1 MNRNIAPSKMFDRK
15 ARRNEKARQRYASLT
30 EEQKEIQRQKRR
42 DAYKSKNKKTKT
54 TFTSSLVL
62 RGKDDEHTSNKQLLQ
77 QAFRICEPNCG
88 HKHHRELYFHDTEHE
103 IANRL
108 AFSTKLTES
117 IVVKLMELMKSNP
130 YACFFRSLRHVPDLD
145 NYQIVLKSYCQT
157 DQRVFNK
164 PTVSQV
170 AAPWVEGENSQDS
183 YARHIQVYTKEGHS
197 RRIQY
202 YYGCYDPLQYP
213 LLFPFGETG
222 WQPGIQRSGTA
233 FKNFENSKEN
243 VSMREYYAYRFQMR
257 EKNKPNILN
266 TARAFQQYV
275 VDMYVKIESQ
285 RLDFFRHRQQQIRT
299 EQLQGVMDSVVEGQC
314 RGSKVG
320 QRVILPASFI
330 GGPRDMKR
338 RYVDAMAL
346 VQKFGKPNIF
356 LTMTCNPSWPEIKE
370 NLLPTDE
377 SQNRVDLSARVFHAK
392 LEILKEEL
400 FKKEVLGKVAA
411 YTYVVEFPK
420 WGLPHA
426 HFLIILHPTSK
437 LYSTESYDHIVSA
450 EIPDKK
456 EHPHLFKM
464 VRKHMIHGP
473 CGNKNADNVCMQG
486 TTVKKCK
493 THYPK
498 QWAEKTTQSENS
510 YPTYRRRNNGEKVKV
525 RGHEL
530 DNRWVVPYNPYLLA
544 KFNCHMNVEICST
557 IKVVKYT
564 YKYIYKGHDKIHFAV
579 NSDDRSKEIDEIK
592 EYQSA
597 RWVTP
602 IEAIWRIYRFPL
614 FETHPGV
621 INLQLHLENYQ
632 SLTFKDDA
640 DLRDLLKS
648 KFAKKSMLTEFFL
661 MNATDERAKT
671 LKCTYKEFPEHF
683 VWKPGKRIWDIR
695 QQRGSIGRIVTA
707 NPSEGERYFLRLLLL
722 NVKGPTSFDDL
733 KTVDGVYVNTFREAV
748 IMRGLF
754 ESNNPQEQCL
764 EEAALYHMPYS
775 FRRLFATLLVYFT
788 PADPRSLW
796 LKFKESLSE
805 NFNRTLNLSSDQVQ
819 HKVLYEISK
828 FLESMGKNINMYG
841 LVPRI
846 LKFDELD
853 GGTRDTNSE
862 LNFKVNE
869 EDIAAI
875 SKLNKDQKVAF
886 DTIIDAVFVHCK
898 GSFFIDGPGGT
909 GKTFLYRALLA
920 AIRSKGCIAL
930 ATASC
935 GVAASIL
942 LGGRTAHSRF
952 KIPLDMN
959 PNNMCKVSKQR
970 SLAKLL
976 QQAKLIIWDEA
987 PMTHRAGIEG
997 VDRLLRDLM
1006 DNSELFGSKVMVFGG
1021 DFRQVLPV
1029 VVKGSKSDFIEASL
1043 IKSYIWPHLQ
1053 KLKLKENM
1061 RARLDPDFSNYLL
1074 RIGNGTE
1081 NTVKNESIHISQA
1094 LLLRYTNEEESI
1106 NQLITTV

>member
-1 MNRNIAPSKMFDRK
+1 
-15 ARRNEKARQRYASLT
+15 
-30 EEQKEIQRQKRR
+30 
-42 DAYKSKNKKTKT
+42 
-54 TFTSSLVL
+54 
-62 RGKDDEHTSNKQLLQ
+62 
-77 QAFRICEPNCG
+77 
-88 HKHHRELYFHDTEHE
+88 
-103 IANRL
+103 
-108 AFSTKLTES
+108 
-117 IVVKLMELMKSNP
+117 
-130 YACFFRSLRHVPDLD
+130 
-145 NYQIVLKSYCQT
+145 
-157 DQRVFNK
+157 
-164 PTVSQV
+164 
-170 AAPWVEGENSQDS
+170 
-183 YARHIQVYTKEGHS
+183 
-197 RRIQY
+197 
-202 YYGCYDPLQYP
+202 
-213 LLFPFGETG
+213 
-222 WQPGIQRSGTA
+222 
-233 FKNFENSKEN
+233 
-243 VSMREYYAYRFQMR
+243 MR
-257 EKNKPNILN
+257 EKNKPSILN

-346 VQKFGKPNIF
+346 VQKFGKPDIF

-411 YTYVVEFPK
+411 YTYVVEFQK
-420 WGLPHA
+420 RGLPHA
-426 HFLIILHPTSK
+426 HFLIILHPASK

-464 VRKHMIHGP
+464 VRKHMMHGP
-473 CGNKNADNVCMQG
+473 CGDKNADNVCMQG

-493 THYPK
+493 NHYPK

-510 YPTYRRRNNGEKVKV
+510 YPTYRRRSNGEKVKV

-597 RWVTP
+597 RWVSP

-614 FETHPGV
+614 FETHPAV

-648 KFAKKSMLTEFFL
+648 KFAKKSMLTEFFH

-733 KTVDGVYVNTFREAV
+733 KTVDGVYVNTFREAA

-796 LKFKESLSE
+796 LKFKESMSE
-805 NFNRTLNLSSDQVQ
+805 DFNRTLNLSNDQVQ

-846 LKFDELD
+846 LKFDEMD
-853 GGTRDTNSE
+853 RGTRDTNSE

-875 SKLNKDQKVAF
+875 SKLNEDQKVAF
-886 DTIIDAVFVHCK
+886 DTIIDAVFIHSK

-920 AIRSKGCIAL
+920 AVRSKGCIAL

-942 LGGRTAHSRF
+942 PGGRTAHSRF

-959 PNNMCKVSKQR
+959 PNNMCKVSKQS

-1043 IKSYIWPHLQ
+1043 VKSYIWPHLQ

-1061 RARLDPDFSNYLL
+1061 RARLDPDFSKYLL

-1094 LLLRYTNEEESI
+1094 LLLRYTNEAESI
-1106 NQLITTV
+1106 NQLITTVYPNFNIFSENTYSLINRAILTTKNDFVDQINEKLIQEFPGTPFDYLSRDKCLDNSQQAILEDFMNSHTPNGFPPHRLTLKENAPIMLLRNIDPPEGLCNGTRLLCKSLKHNIIDAVISSGEFAGKQVFLHRICFRVENDPNSPISFERMQFPIRLCFAMTINKAQGQTLDYVGIYLREPVFSHGQLYVALSRAKNSKSVKILITPPVYDSSLDYVTPNIVYKDVLQLSCQ